1 MEGLCVPESAQSRG
15 CFSLQSFRGAEAEKA
30 ALVVY
35 LPANKAHVQAQLE
48 RVRGPCA

>member
-1 MEGLCVPESAQSRG
+1 MEGLCVPESARGRG
-15 CFSLQSFRGAEAEKA
+15 CFSLPSFPGAEAEKA

-48 RVRGPCA
+48 RVRGP